1 MGRLGPAPGRAHQ
14 AFISSRERVSMSPSP
29 PHHMLPA
36 ASSDARRNL
45 APTYDLSY
53 RDVFWRDRAYEDR
66 CDRLALRRMLPGSGR
81 HLLDL
86 GAGFGR
92 LIDEYGSFD
101 MVTLVDASPVM
112 LDAARHRAGE
122 DRRFAFVLA
131 PADRLP
137 IPDDSVDVVVAI
149 RLLVHLEDP
158 GPVFREIARVLRP
171 GGRCIIEFA
180 NRRHILALL
189 RRAAGRQSWSPRG
202 AGAQQYL
209 PGHFAHQPVTV
220 RRQLHDAGLQ
230 PVAIRAVS
238 MFRSAWLKKLF
249 GPLRLA
255 ALDGWLQDPLGRFVL
270 SPSVFVASVRSEPTQ
285 VRETLRA
292 VDPEALPAVAV
303 RALGR
308 GEE

>member
-1 MGRLGPAPGRAHQ
+1 MPL
-14 AFISSRERVSMSPSP
+14 
-29 PHHMLPA
+29 A
-36 ASSDARRNL
+36 ASSDVRRNL

-53 RDVFWRDRAYEDR
+53 RDVFWRDRTYEDR
-66 CDRLALRRMLPGSGR
+66 CDRLALRQMLPGSGR

-92 LIDEYGSFD
+92 LIDEYGSFER
-101 MVTLVDASPVM
+101 VTLIDASPVM
-112 LDAARHRAGE
+112 LDAARDRAGE
-122 DRRFAFVLA
+122 DKRFAFVLA

-149 RLLVHLEDP
+149 RLLVHVEDP

-180 NRRHILALL
+180 NRRHLLSLL
-189 RRAAGRQSWSPRG
+189 RHAAGRQAWSPRG

-209 PGHFAHQPVTV
+209 PGHFAHQPATV

-255 ALDGWLQDPLGRFVL
+255 ALDEWLQVSLGRLVL
-270 SPSVFVASVRSEPTQ
+270 SPSVFVASVRSEPRQ
-285 VRETLRA
+285 VRETLPGL
-292 VDPEALPAVAV
+292 DPEALPAFAV
-303 RALGR
+303 RVPVR